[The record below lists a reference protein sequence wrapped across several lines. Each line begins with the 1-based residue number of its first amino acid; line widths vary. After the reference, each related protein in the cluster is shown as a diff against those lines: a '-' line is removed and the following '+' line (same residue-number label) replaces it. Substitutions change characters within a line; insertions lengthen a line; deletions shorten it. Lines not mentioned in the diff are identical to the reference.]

1 MWYSIWAELIMDYGY
16 HKWRKLKDGHGL
28 SGIQCTWPGDRLI
41 NQGKRQEGLQGTR
54 AKRKVKR
61 TEVPEAKVKMR
72 FLQEVKV
79 DQVDKGYDALRTMT

>member
-1 MWYSIWAELIMDYGY
+1 
-16 HKWRKLKDGHGL
+16 
-28 SGIQCTWPGDRLI
+28 LI